1 MESIKIKT
9 DWKEITLRDVIK
21 IGGVD
26 LDKELE
32 NRPLAKKFKHLEAVS
47 NFSLKEILKLRGKPL
62 DDSLAAIEYLLT
74 QPKKYNPKT
83 FKLKTEIEDYKHLA
97 GEYMFYKDL
106 TKLSAGEMLSI
117 EVLIKNAHDN
127 NTHVWPGILAVL
139 VRPIEIQ
146 EKNGKEIKVIQ
157 EFEADDIEDRTEFF
171 MDSLMAPHFYHQ
183 VNFFLASVMNS
194 KNTTK

>member
-47 NFSLKEILKLRGKPL
+47 NFSLDQILKLRGKPL

-74 QPKKYNPKT
+74 QPKKYNPK
-83 FKLKTEIEDYKHLA
+83 KI
-97 GEYMFYKDL
+97 
-106 TKLSAGEMLSI
+106 
-117 EVLIKNAHDN
+117 
-127 NTHVWPGILAVL
+127 
-139 VRPIEIQ
+139 
-146 EKNGKEIKVIQ
+146 
-157 EFEADDIEDRTEFF
+157 
-171 MDSLMAPHFYHQ
+171 
-183 VNFFLASVMNS
+183 
-194 KNTTK
+194 